1 MGLELD
7 FRGDFMTFI
16 YIILC
21 VTGGFCLC
29 GAWFGL
35 CALCASVLKG
45 RGEAARLAPLL
56 AGVPFAAVL
65 KFTAGFI
72 PQNFEHAQNLFCA
85 AAVLIAVLASAAIAN
100 LSTGRRRLFGRELFW
115 WVLGGAFMEVPQRLF
130 MQGALFAALSRLA
143 VPFAAEWAVLCNAVV
158 WCLGIIVQAMIAKQ
172 RPGKALYAELCASFI
187 FSVGVGFAYQQT
199 EIFALCL
206 AAHAAERAIGNAL
219 AEK

>member
-1 MGLELD
+1 
-7 FRGDFMTFI
+7 MTFI

-21 VTGGFCLC
+21 IAGGFCLC

-35 CALCASVLKG
+35 CALCSSVLRG
-45 RGEAARLAPLL
+45 RGEAAQFAPLL

-65 KFTAGFI
+65 KITAGFI
-72 PQNFEHAQNLFCA
+72 PHNFEHASALPCA

-143 VPFAAEWAVLCNAVV
+143 VPSAAEWAVLCNAVV
-158 WCLGIIVQAMIAKQ
+158 WCLGIAAQTVITKQ
-172 RPGKALYAELCASFI
+172 RPGKALFAELCASFI
-187 FSVGVGFAYQQT
+187 FSAGVGFAYQQT
-199 EIFALCL
+199 GIFALCV
-206 AAHAAERAIGNAL
+206 AAHTVERLLGNTFT
-219 AEK
+219 KK